1 MYKFFKRAF
10 DILFSLF
17 AMIFLGLIFI
27 VVAPIIKIEDK
38 GPVFYTAERLGR
50 KGKIFKMYKFRS
62 MYVNSPDLRNKDGS
76 TFNSDHDP
84 RVTKIGRILR
94 KTSLDEFPQ
103 FVNVLKGDMS
113 FIGPRAFVAT
123 YYQGYDSLDE
133 MRKKRLEVRP
143 GVTGYSQA
151 YYRNSITKDEKIKYD
166 VYYVENL
173 SFLLD
178 LKVFFKTITSVLKH
192 ENVFVE
198 NTEDKDKTE
207 NTDSTVQTAEN
218 AEQTETTEKAKEETE

>member
-1 MYKFFKRAF
+1 MYKHFLKRAI

-27 VVAPIIKIEDK
+27 VVAPIIYFEDK
-38 GPVFYTAERLGR
+38 GPVFYNAERLGK
-50 KGKIFKMYKFRS
+50 KGKVFKMYKFRS
-62 MYVNSPDLRNKDGS
+62 MKVNSPDLRNADGS

-84 RVTKIGRILR
+84 RVTRIGRILR

-113 FIGPRAFVAT
+113 FIGPRAFLT
-123 YYQGYDSLDE
+123 KNYQGYDSLDD

-151 YYRNSITKDEKIKYD
+151 YFRNSITKDEKIKYD

-178 LKVFFKTITSVLKH
+178 LKVFFKTISSVLRH

-198 NTEDKDKTE
+198 NSDNKEKTE
-207 NTDSTVQTAEN
+207 NKEN
-218 AEQTETTEKAKEETE
+218 VKEETE

>member
-1 MYKFFKRAF
+1 MYKHFFKRAI

-27 VVAPIIKIEDK
+27 VVAPIIYFEDK
-38 GPVFYTAERLGR
+38 GPVFYNAERLGK

-62 MYVNSPDLRNKDGS
+62 MKVNSPDLRNADGS

-84 RVTKIGRILR
+84 RVTRIGRILR

-113 FIGPRAFVAT
+113 FIGPRAFLT
-123 YYQGYDSLDE
+123 KNYQGYDALDD

-151 YYRNSITKDEKIKYD
+151 YFRNSITKDEKIRYD

-178 LKVFFKTITSVLKH
+178 LKVFFKTISSVLKH

-198 NTEDKDKTE
+198 NSDNKEKTE
-207 NTDSTVQTAEN
+207 NKEN
-218 AEQTETTEKAKEETE
+218 VKEETE